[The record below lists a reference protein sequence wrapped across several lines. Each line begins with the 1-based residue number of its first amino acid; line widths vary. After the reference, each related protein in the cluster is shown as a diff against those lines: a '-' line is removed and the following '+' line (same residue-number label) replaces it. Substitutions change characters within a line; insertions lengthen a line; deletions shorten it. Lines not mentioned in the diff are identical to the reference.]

1 MEKRVYELL
10 AQRLPRATLVTVAHR
25 PEVARYHTR
34 SWTLAP
40 GEDGQIVLHAA

>member
-1 MEKRVYELL
+1 MERRVYELL
-10 AQRLPRATLVTVAHR
+10 AQRLPHATLVTVAHR

-40 GEDGQIVLHAA
+40 DEDGRIALRAA